1 MLSLLHGLL
10 FPLSFKSTLL
20 CFASFCCALLLF
32 SVLVFQLLASCPN
45 FLTVRPT
52 RPKLYRARVA
62 KVMFL
67 THFLVCMHD
76 LPSNCFYPGVNT
88 SFLLVLHL
96 LDLPHAAIRE
106 WQ

>member
-1 MLSLLHGLL
+1 
-10 FPLSFKSTLL
+10 
-20 CFASFCCALLLF
+20 
-32 SVLVFQLLASCPN
+32 
-45 FLTVRPT
+45 
-52 RPKLYRARVA
+52 
-62 KVMFL
+62 MFL